1 MTILRIP
8 RQYHVKRFAS
18 LFFGTLWMATA
29 ASADLP
35 AFDSVSDGYE
45 RVISTASG
53 KDSLYGL
60 YLNSEDHQLLAEL
73 PADWKNQKYF
83 VASTPAKGVIFAG
96 LQGPDRYVFWRR
108 YGDRLAL
115 ISPQL
120 DIRADGDEAT
130 ERSVKRIF
138 TDEVILEVPIV
149 AMGPNGQP
157 VIDLDEILINKPSA
171 LGGRSLNKRLT
182 EITKAKAF
190 PDNIEVAVEGPDS
203 SGGYRGMH
211 YSISLIPDDTGYKP
225 READHRVGYFLTSY
239 RDLARYGTDENW
251 TRYINRWDL
260 QKADP
265 SLSVSPP
272 AKPIVFY
279 IEHTTPVRYRRWV
292 REGILSWNKAFE
304 AVGIANAI
312 EVYQQDAPTGA
323 HMDKDPEDVR
333 YNFIR
338 WLNNDVSTA
347 IGPSRVHPLTGQIL
361 DADVVLT
368 DGWIRA
374 FYSWYEDRPQEQATS
389 LTPEAL
395 AWLEDY
401 PQWDPRIILAEP
413 EKRRD
418 ILAERE
424 ARRAAGDLDPSR
436 SEADPLLAEN
446 VEQTAISTWLGDDC
460 QHCMAAHNMAVD
472 MAFAHIELDAMG
484 ALEEPEGDMLD
495 GIPEWYIGP
504 HLSNL
509 VAHEVGHTIGLRHNF
524 KASSLYTMDEINSEE
539 IKGKK
544 PMAASVMDYLP
555 SNFNTNPDAIQ
566 GDYTM
571 IDIGPYDMWA
581 VEYGYTLDDPK
592 DVLLRVGQREHAYQT
607 DDDTYGPDPL
617 ARRYDFSR
625 NPIDYANSQMD
636 LIQEHRARLLED
648 GVKDGESWQKAR
660 KTYNATLSRQRR
672 MIDMMGNWVGGTHV
686 ARVNKGDE
694 NTGAPLEVV
703 DVERQ
708 REALAFM
715 MENAFRDE
723 AFGLSPELVNILTVE
738 KWGRAGGVSGD
749 PTLPIH
755 DRVSGTQN
763 TALTLILNPST
774 LEQIRDN
781 ELRTPADQDALT
793 LPEVFDAMML
803 EIYSEVDVSNLDDGY
818 TNRQPMVSS
827 LRRNLQSGMTDR
839 LIAMATGNANVS
851 TATRQL
857 AQANLRK
864 LNERLKEINLAM
876 DEDSIDAYSAAHL
889 EDLKIRTDR
898 AREAIYLSQ

>member
-347 IGPSRVHPLTGQIL
+347 IGPSRVHP
-361 DADVVLT
+361 
-368 DGWIRA
+368 
-374 FYSWYEDRPQEQATS
+374 
-389 LTPEAL
+389 
-395 AWLEDY
+395 
-401 PQWDPRIILAEP
+401 
-413 EKRRD
+413 
-418 ILAERE
+418 
-424 ARRAAGDLDPSR
+424 
-436 SEADPLLAEN
+436 
-446 VEQTAISTWLGDDC
+446 
-460 QHCMAAHNMAVD
+460 
-472 MAFAHIELDAMG
+472 
-484 ALEEPEGDMLD
+484 
-495 GIPEWYIGP
+495 
-504 HLSNL
+504 
-509 VAHEVGHTIGLRHNF
+509 
-524 KASSLYTMDEINSEE
+524 
-539 IKGKK
+539 
-544 PMAASVMDYLP
+544 
-555 SNFNTNPDAIQ
+555 
-566 GDYTM
+566 
-571 IDIGPYDMWA
+571 
-581 VEYGYTLDDPK
+581 
-592 DVLLRVGQREHAYQT
+592 
-607 DDDTYGPDPL
+607 
-617 ARRYDFSR
+617 
-625 NPIDYANSQMD
+625 
-636 LIQEHRARLLED
+636 
-648 GVKDGESWQKAR
+648 
-660 KTYNATLSRQRR
+660 
-672 MIDMMGNWVGGTHV
+672 
-686 ARVNKGDE
+686 
-694 NTGAPLEVV
+694 
-703 DVERQ
+703 
-708 REALAFM
+708 
-715 MENAFRDE
+715 
-723 AFGLSPELVNILTVE
+723 
-738 KWGRAGGVSGD
+738 
-749 PTLPIH
+749 
-755 DRVSGTQN
+755 
-763 TALTLILNPST
+763 
-774 LEQIRDN
+774 
-781 ELRTPADQDALT
+781 
-793 LPEVFDAMML
+793 
-803 EIYSEVDVSNLDDGY
+803 
-818 TNRQPMVSS
+818 
-827 LRRNLQSGMTDR
+827 
-839 LIAMATGNANVS
+839 
-851 TATRQL
+851 
-857 AQANLRK
+857 
-864 LNERLKEINLAM
+864 
-876 DEDSIDAYSAAHL
+876 
-889 EDLKIRTDR
+889 
-898 AREAIYLSQ
+898 